1 MDLMMTSPLAAV
13 AAVPQSTYT
22 AQAASSTGSPT
33 NSSTGATG
41 STPGLNFDPQTFL
54 QLLVSQ
60 LQNQD
65 PSNPVDT
72 NQFMSQT
79 ATLSQVQM
87 MGQMSTTLNQLVD
100 SQNAASA
107 VALIGEHITY
117 TDTSGASHAGTV
129 AAASLLSSGA
139 QLRLDDGTAV
149 PLGNVIGVGKDTQTS
164 NA

>member
-1 MDLMMTSPLAAV
+1 MDLVMTSPLAAV
-13 AAVPQSTYT
+13 AATPPSTYA
-22 AQAASSTGSPT
+22 AQAASSTGTPS
-33 NSSTGATG
+33 NSSSAT
-41 STPGLNFDPQTFL
+41 SALNFDPQTFL

-100 SQNAASA
+100 STNASSA

-139 QLRLDDGTAV
+139 QLRLEDGTAV
-149 PLGNVIGVGKDTQTS
+149 PLGNVIAVGKDPSTPS
-164 NA
+164 A